1 VQVTHKSRAKIES
14 ITAARKRFDMATQLQ
29 SRPETAGDED
39 FEYRE
44 SEHRENWAGDQQTRS
59 QDETAEQLARFL
71 GWFSIG
77 LGITEIVAPR
87 QLAEMIGVE
96 NKPGL
101 FRLMGIREIGSGI
114 AILSQEQPAGAVWSR
129 VAGDMLD
136 LALLGTQL
144 DSNNPERE
152 KTLAATMSVLGVTAV
167 DLYTAKR
174 LSQQSNGNGS
184 RANGGRGSAREMIQS
199 GRGIK
204 VKTSITIGRPI
215 GEVYGFWRNFEN
227 LPRFM
232 SHLQSVQ
239 VLDGR
244 RSHWTAVGPGNM
256 RLEWDAETVEDRT
269 EELISWRSLPGGQVD
284 TAGYVQFRQA
294 PGGRGTEVMVEMRYD
309 PPGGVVGASIA
320 KLFGESGQEVVNRD
334 LQAFKNV
341 LETGEVVHSDSSI
354 YTRPHPA
361 RPPEEN
367 ELEKSRLMNTEGA
380 VR

>member
-1 VQVTHKSRAKIES
+1 
-14 ITAARKRFDMATQLQ
+14 MATQLE
-29 SRPETAGDED
+29 SRPETAGYED
-39 FEYRE
+39 FEFGEPERRQNGGGY
-44 SEHRENWAGDQQTRS
+44 QQTRS
-59 QDETAEQLARFL
+59 QDGNAEQLARFL

-77 LGITEIVAPR
+77 LGVAEIVAPR
-87 QLAEMIGVE
+87 QLSEMIGVE
-96 NKPGL
+96 YRPGV
-101 FRLMGIREIGSGI
+101 FRMMGLREIGSGI

-144 DSNNPERE
+144 DSDNPERE

-174 LSQQSNGNGS
+174 LSQQSNAG
-184 RANGGRGSAREMIQS
+184 GGRASGGRESAREMVEAGS
-199 GRGIK
+199 GIK

-239 VLDGR
+239 VDGR
-244 RSHWTAVGPGNM
+244 RSHWTAVGPANM
-256 RLEWDAETVEDRT
+256 RVEWDAETIEDRP
-269 EELISWRSLPGGQVD
+269 EELISWRSLPGGHVD
-284 TAGYVQFRQA
+284 TAGYVRFRPA
-294 PGGRGTEVMVEMRYD
+294 PGDRGTEVMVEMRYD

-320 KLFGESGQEVVNRD
+320 KLFGESGQEVVTRD

-354 YTRPHPA
+354 YTRAHPA
-361 RPPEEN
+361 QPPNEKEFEN
-367 ELEKSRLMNTEGA
+367 SRLMNTEGA